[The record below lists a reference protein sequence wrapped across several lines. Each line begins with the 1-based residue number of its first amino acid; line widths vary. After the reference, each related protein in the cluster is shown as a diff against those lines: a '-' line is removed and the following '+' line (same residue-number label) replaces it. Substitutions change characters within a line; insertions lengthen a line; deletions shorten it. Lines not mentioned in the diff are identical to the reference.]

1 MKFTL
6 YVGENE
12 KSVSILESIK
22 LHRDSLRGVISEVKK
37 PSKWESYRKKLEDTP
52 CLYSEDLTIY
62 DIDEM
67 YVEIFRSEQ
76 PQEHGYECDVD
87 DFITERREVKRGPIE
102 DDVETFVPPKP
113 DRGKKKE
120 KRERIVDQDI
130 DRYRDEEPVKK
141 SKKSKKADD
150 AIREFAAKNTKV
162 LPTVNQDDDDEVNS
176 LLEYS

>member
-22 LHRDSLRGVISEVKK
+22 LHRDSLRGVIGEVKK
-37 PSKWESYRKKLEDTP
+37 PSRWESSRKKLEGTP

-62 DIDEM
+62 DVEEM

-76 PQEHGYECDVD
+76 PQEYEYDVD
-87 DFITERREVKRGPIE
+87 DFITERRETKHEPIE

-113 DRGKKKE
+113 DRSKKKVKKE
-120 KRERIVDQDI
+120 VED
-130 DRYRDEEPVKK
+130 VKK
-141 SKKSKKADD
+141 SKKVDD
-150 AIREFAAKNTKV
+150 AIREFTAKNLKG
-162 LPTVNQDDDDEVNS
+162 LPTVNQDDDDEVNR
-176 LLEYS
+176 LLECF